1 MRTTHDDVLEHI
13 SRLLLELGRDWD
25 YQGAIT
31 GETLLFRELGFA
43 SLDIVVLGTA
53 VQEHYGCQMPFA
65 ELFTDIGNRG
75 TRDLTVAE
83 LGAFVYRFVNAEQT
97 PHSPVVAGRSE

>member
-1 MRTTHDDVLEHI
+1 MKTTHDDVLEYV
-13 SRLLLELGRDWD
+13 SQLLRDLGRDWD
-25 YQGAIT
+25 YQDAIT
-31 GETLLFRELGFA
+31 GETLLFRELGFE

-75 TRDLTVAE
+75 TRDLSVAE
-83 LGAFVYRFVNAEQT
+83 LVAFVYRFVKVAQT
-97 PHSPVVAGRSE
+97 PQSPVVAGKSE

>member
-1 MRTTHDDVLEHI
+1 MKTTHDDVLEYI
-13 SRLLLELGRDWD
+13 SRMLRDLGRDWD
-25 YQGAIT
+25 YQDEIS
-31 GETLLFRELGFA
+31 GETLLFRELGFE

-75 TRDLTVAE
+75 TRDLSVDE
-83 LGAFVYRFVNAEQT
+83 LVAFVHRFVNAAET
-97 PHSPVVAGRSE
+97 PQSPVVAGRSD